1 MLIVWVSFNFTT
13 YKCFFT
19 NITNSKF
26 EKNPFRKDD
35 QLNPGC
41 VSLRELFCQCILVIN
56 LGQSNFVTR
65 GNECHHNDWNQ
76 KMKPHFQTDVILI
89 NVFLI
94 HAINTR

>member
-13 YKCFFT
+13 YKYFFT

-41 VSLRELFCQCILVIN
+41 VPLRELFFQCILGDQSGAIKFRN
-56 LGQSNFVTR
+56 PGQ
-65 GNECHHNDWNQ
+65 
-76 KMKPHFQTDVILI
+76 
-89 NVFLI
+89 
-94 HAINTR
+94 